1 MIIFPWQKKFNIKDE
16 RGFNIV
22 ELIIVVGII
31 STLSGLTLPSFLN
44 WIRAE
49 RVNAY
54 TRELKEY
61 LRIVRLEARR
71 WGSVCDVK
79 LIEIEHNSVPRD
91 KNYFGFKV
99 ECDNSPSKI
108 NALIPPINNS
118 IFQTMNNNYQ
128 ITPNGRISSENSII
142 IVIGSQFYLSGA
154 KILNCLIIQTPTGH
168 IIKGKF
174 IDKTFLKD
182 QMKVS
187 TLNLDNQLNS
197 NQCES

>member
-1 MIIFPWQKKFNIKDE
+1 MIIFPWQKKQNIRNE
-16 RGFNIV
+16 RGFSIV

-31 STLSGLTLPSFLN
+31 STLSSLTLPSFLN

-54 TRELKEY
+54 TRELQEY
-61 LRIVRLEARR
+61 LRIIRLEARR
-71 WGSVCDVK
+71 WGSVCEVQ
-79 LIEIEHNSVPRD
+79 LLEIEHNAVPKD
-91 KNYFGFKV
+91 KNYFGFNV
-99 ECDNSPSKI
+99 QCDNSPSKI

-118 IFQTMNNNYQ
+118 IFQAMNSNYQ
-128 ITPNGRISSENSII
+128 ITPNGRISSEDSII
-142 IVIGSQFYLSGA
+142 IVIGSQYYSSGT

-168 IIKGKF
+168 IMKGKF
-174 IDKTFLKD
+174 INKTFLKD

-197 NQCES
+197 NQCQS